1 MLTFI
6 FIGIIAALLV
16 AVIVLVATR
25 PKVYVLS
32 DKLPKDAS
40 LRSGALKL
48 QNEIRP
54 FLYEEDGMVCLKV
67 VRKK

>member
-6 FIGIIAALLV
+6 LIGIIAALLV

-25 PKVYVLS
+25 PKICTLR
-32 DKLPKDAS
+32 DKMPKDAS
-40 LRSGALKL
+40 IKSGALKL